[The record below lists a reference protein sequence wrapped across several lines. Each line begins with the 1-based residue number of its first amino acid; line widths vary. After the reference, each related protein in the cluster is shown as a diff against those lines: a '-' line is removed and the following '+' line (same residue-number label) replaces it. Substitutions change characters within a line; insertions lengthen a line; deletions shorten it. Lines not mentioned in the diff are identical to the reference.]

1 LEILISKEQLQ
12 QRIIELAQEIKRD
25 YQDQKPVLIG
35 TLKGCFAFLTFLALE
50 LDFDVEIDF
59 ISARSYGRSD
69 RTSGRV
75 DLFKNLSID
84 VKDRHV
90 LLVEDIVDSGYTLRI
105 LFEDF
110 QLAKPKSVAVV
121 TLLNKHAS
129 HHVEVPLK
137 YVGFDIEDDFVV
149 GFGLDFSEKYRNLP
163 YIAVLNRMN
172 ENQ

>member
-1 LEILISKEQLQ
+1 LISKERLQ
-12 QRIIELAQEIKRD
+12 QRIVELAQEIKRD
-25 YQDQKPVLIG
+25 YQDQNPVLIG

-59 ISARSYGRSD
+59 ISARSYGHSD

-84 VKDRHV
+84 IRDRHV
-90 LLVEDIVDSGYTLRI
+90 LLVEDIVDSGFTLRI
-105 LFEDF
+105 LLEDF

-121 TLLNKHAS
+121 ALLNKHAS

-163 YIAVLNRMN
+163 YIAVLKRMN
-172 ENQ
+172 MNRNQ